1 MFFLYVFLYNTKENR
16 LQRKE
21 KCRSKQGIKLLT
33 FALQFLYIQLHWKW
47 HMFQLNSVFQQENV
61 FSTNFSRASV
71 PFMNTFWMTRK
82 VIYWKFEKLEA
93 EFCLLASPFSQEES
107 CFKITVFLK
116 ARINS
121 YSTIPQAMKSG
132 VLSLF
137 VLWWD
142 SLMCKEVK
150 TDWWVSYCLPVCSMH
165 REKNSL
171 ASYGKQETL
180 QAFPQWK

>member
-1 MFFLYVFLYNTKENR
+1 MGFSKSFPLIKLRSFSYMFFLYVFLYNTKENR

-93 EFCLLASPFSQEES
+93 EFCLLASLLFHRRRAASKS
-107 CFKITVFLK
+107 WCF
-116 ARINS
+116 
-121 YSTIPQAMKSG
+121 
-132 VLSLF
+132 
-137 VLWWD
+137 
-142 SLMCKEVK
+142 
-150 TDWWVSYCLPVCSMH
+150 
-165 REKNSL
+165 
-171 ASYGKQETL
+171 
-180 QAFPQWK
+180 